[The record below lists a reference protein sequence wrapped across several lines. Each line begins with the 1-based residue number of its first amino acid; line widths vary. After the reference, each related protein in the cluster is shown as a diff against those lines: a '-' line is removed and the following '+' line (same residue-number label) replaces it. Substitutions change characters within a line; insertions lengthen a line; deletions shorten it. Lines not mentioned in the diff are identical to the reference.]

1 MYRFNLVSNKVYNL
15 LRIYL
20 DSLFRLVLTRL
31 QYINNFKFSA
41 PSDRFQV
48 SGEGMADRE
57 SPLMVTKIE

>member
-1 MYRFNLVSNKVYNL
+1 MFNLVSNKLHNL

-20 DSLFRLVLTRL
+20 DSLFRLVLTGL

-48 SGEGMADRE
+48 SGEGMDDRE
-57 SPLMVTKIE
+57 SSLMVTKIE